1 MSFSLCAVKL
11 QCITTFFLH
20 WVQLS
25 LLSGEWGRNSQLGPA
40 LSVRANSSFLERLLR
55 WILDLKKVLSVE
67 RGEPAHRLL
76 NPSFL
81 LISCETCKHSKGT
94 KYQSLYSFI
103 SSFCLP
109 DNFQRGRG
117 CDHCTFFTQTGW
129 GIDEPSQNSK
139 K

>member
-20 WVQLS
+20 WFQLS

-67 RGEPAHRLL
+67 RGEPAHWLL

-94 KYQSLYSFI
+94 KYQSLLIHLQFL
-103 SSFCLP
+103 FARQ
-109 DNFQRGRG
+109 F
-117 CDHCTFFTQTGW
+117 
-129 GIDEPSQNSK
+129 SK
-139 K
+139 GKGLWSLYLFHPNGVGNWRAFPKWQK